1 MMDTVLWITEVI
13 LSISR
18 SFFCKWELNAPS
30 LRYGSLVDIYF
41 STFFNCVG
49 SMTFWYLLSKM
60 MPSLKTLT
68 LQRLGIVTKTLQMS
82 RIGVANLISHL
93 AFPES
98 LQRNLITNM
107 LVFCRITDNKSL
119 ILVPSYESIYII
131 GKLQQQH
138 DILGET

>member
-1 MMDTVLWITEVI
+1 MDTVLWITEVI

-49 SMTFWYLLSKM
+49 STTFWYLLSKM
-60 MPSLKTLT
+60 MPSLKLT
-68 LQRLGIVTKTLQMS
+68 LQRLGIVTKTHQMS
-82 RIGVANLISHL
+82 RIEVGILISHL

-98 LQRNLITNM
+98 SQRNLITDM
-107 LVFCRITDNKSL
+107 LVLWRITDNKSL
-119 ILVPSYESIYII
+119 ILVPSYESV
-131 GKLQQQH
+131 
-138 DILGET
+138 E

>member
-1 MMDTVLWITEVI
+1 MMDTALWITEVI

-30 LRYGSLVDIYF
+30 LGYGSLVDIYF

-82 RIGVANLISHL
+82 RIAVGNLISHL

-98 LQRNLITNM
+98 SQRNLITNM
-107 LVFCRITDNKSL
+107 LVFSRITDNKSL
-119 ILVPSYESIYII
+119 ILVPSYDKIIYYR
-131 GKLQQQH
+131 
-138 DILGET
+138 ETTTTT